1 MKKFEIIKRGNYM
14 FIQSVSYNNPINNLN
29 QVAKELRKYKY
40 EGNVIFD
47 LLLSTGNTSNRF
59 LVSRFLNR
67 NFETKSFKKTQI
79 SPKIKNEI
87 TIYYKD
93 NIEFLKNS
101 ILPKS
106 TIQKIVDENQLD

>member
-14 FIQSVSYNNPINNLN
+14 FIQSVSYNNPINNLDL
-29 QVAKELRKYKY
+29 VAKELRKYKY

-59 LVSRFLNR
+59 LVSKFLNK
-67 NFETKSFKKTQI
+67 NFDKNSFKKAKI
-79 SPKIKNEI
+79 SPRVKNEI

-93 NIEFLKNS
+93 HIEFLKNS

-106 TIQKIVDENQLD
+106 IIQKIVNENYLE